1 MTNSDS
7 NSYASRIA
15 GRTTQLLAIAVG
27 LFGVA
32 VGTVAAHPS
41 GTADG
46 GWMGGWGSGWGM
58 FGGWGFLWLLLLIGL
73 VAFGVYLAGTA
84 GTDRDSTREQPDRAL
99 AELRERY
106 ARGEIDDEEFE
117 ERRQRLQRRW

>member
-7 NSYASRIA
+7 NSYASRIV
-15 GRTTQLLAIAVG
+15 GRTTQLLAIAAG
-27 LFGVA
+27 LFAVA

-41 GTADG
+41 GTGG

-58 FGGWGFLWLLLLIGL
+58 FGGWGFLWLLLLIGT

-84 GTDRDSTREQPDRAL
+84 DTGRDRTRERPDRAL

-106 ARGEIDDEEFE
+106 ARGEIDDGEFE
-117 ERRQRLQRRW
+117 ERRQRLQRR